1 MQDAAKPV
9 SELDFPSVTI
19 CSSGLNMEAVRR
31 ALFNDFANWKISD
44 EDKVSNLGDEDA
56 LKIYMEEKYAISPG
70 GGSILD
76 TIKGMNSPPVGKGD
90 KNENTAA
97 VASTLA
103 SCSEK
108 SGNQARRKKRS
119 DEGTFKISS

>member
-1 MQDAAKPV
+1 
-9 SELDFPSVTI
+9 
-19 CSSGLNMEAVRR
+19 MEAVRR

-56 LKIYMEEKYAISPG
+56 LKIYMEEKYAMSPG
-70 GGSILD
+70 EGSILD

-90 KNENTAA
+90 KKENTAA

-108 SGNQARRKKRS
+108 NGNHAPRKKRS
-119 DEGTFKISS
+119 DEGMFKISS

>member
-1 MQDAAKPV
+1 
-9 SELDFPSVTI
+9 
-19 CSSGLNMEAVRR
+19 MEAVRR

-44 EDKVSNLGDEDA
+44 EDKVSDLNDEDA
-56 LKIYMEEKYAISPG
+56 LKIYMEEKYAMSPG
-70 GGSILD
+70 EGSILD

-90 KNENTAA
+90 KKENTAA

-108 SGNQARRKKRS
+108 NGNHAPRKKRS

>member
-1 MQDAAKPV
+1 
-9 SELDFPSVTI
+9 
-19 CSSGLNMEAVRR
+19 MEAVRR

-44 EDKVSNLGDEDA
+44 QDKVSNLGDEDA
-56 LKIYMEEKYAISPG
+56 LKIYMEEKYAMSPG
-70 GGSILD
+70 EGSILD

-90 KNENTAA
+90 KKENTAA

-108 SGNQARRKKRS
+108 NGNQAPRNKRS
-119 DEGTFKISS
+119 DEGRSKNSF